1 MYDDLLG
8 PRPKEEK
15 EIEVEEKEI
24 EVGVDKNGNITRHP
38 VQKNVLGGSQPSA
51 KPDSDDAKDVWEDVD
66 LAIEDEDCD
75 EDCDKCDP
83 A

>member
-15 EIEVEEKEI
+15 EIEV
-24 EVGVDKNGNITRHP
+24 GVDKNGNITRTP
-38 VQKNVLGGSQPSA
+38 VPKNVPVSGGNPSGNPSA
-51 KPDSDDAKDVWEDVD
+51 KPDSDSDEDVWDD
-66 LAIEDEDCD
+66 IEDLLLEEDC
-75 EDCDKCDP
+75 EGDCDKCDP